1 VAAAL
6 IACSVDSRPAFTISS
21 SSVVAAAPLS
31 GVRAAGRQTPATS
44 VPGSDGIAMTD
55 SQHEVHIL
63 LDLNLPLMKGH
74 EVLTEIKS
82 DEALRSIPSSGS
94 PPPKPRK
101 TSPTSCSPL
110 LTDLGQGSHH
120 GVRSVGP

>member
-1 VAAAL
+1 
-6 IACSVDSRPAFTISS
+6 
-21 SSVVAAAPLS
+21 
-31 GVRAAGRQTPATS
+31 
-44 VPGSDGIAMTD
+44 MTD

-63 LDLNLPLMKGH
+63 LDLNLPLMNGH

-94 PPPKPRK
+94 PPPKPRR

-110 LTDLGQGSHH
+110 LTDLG
-120 GVRSVGP
+120 